1 MPTLD
6 YFVAADPSW
15 NLLQLEN
22 VSLTYDTTLLDADVY
37 LPQLST
43 ITAKNVQIQINNIG
57 GGIVNLIPF
66 ADGAAVPPVQDTISG
81 ATSFEFTG
89 DGVFYTLRINSIDG
103 VALDWAIE
111 QPVSATV
118 ATAAQASFATPTYV
132 NYPIGFVV
140 YVLNY
145 NATGKGCS
153 VIKTRITGGD
163 NTDWKI
169 TATESGASTG
179 FFGGFPQ

>member
-81 ATSFEFTG
+81 AESFAFTG
-89 DGVFYTLRINSIDG
+89 TDIFYTLRINSIDG
-103 VALDWAIE
+103 VALSWAIE
-111 QPVSATV
+111 QPLYLSV
-118 ATAAQASFATPTYV
+118 ATAAFASFSIIQLDLRFMY
-132 NYPIGFVV
+132 
-140 YVLNY
+140 
-145 NATGKGCS
+145 
-153 VIKTRITGGD
+153 
-163 NTDWKI
+163 
-169 TATESGASTG
+169 
-179 FFGGFPQ
+179 